1 MQFFKNNKA
10 DNQQRLNAVLA
21 KVELLAQSNDIR
33 SHKTVFY
40 IIKIYADYINS
51 VANTKLLQGETAED
65 ILNDMVLTNTS
76 YPFTLNHSYNIELG
90 RFPIVTTIW
99 NENSQIR
106 TPAEVGNK
114 DNEWKENP
122 ISHFYK
128 LFLPVGLIVVF
139 NGNHSINSGIIK
151 ATGFLEISPSKPNL
165 SVYDISPLYHKIYF
179 NGDSYIEKSTDRKIC
194 KTKFEYGCIFE
205 IGRIMN
211 KYNISFL
218 DLFSE
223 NV

>member
-1 MQFFKNNKA
+1 MQFFKNKKA
-10 DNQQRLNAVLA
+10 DNRQKLNAVLA
-21 KVELLAQSNDIR
+21 KIELLAQSDDIR
-33 SHKTVFY
+33 NHKTIFY

-51 VANTKLLQGETAED
+51 LTNTKLLQGEKTD
-65 ILNDMVLTNTS
+65 SILNDMVLTNDS

-106 TPAEVGNK
+106 TLAQVGNN
-114 DNEWKENP
+114 DNEWKEKP
-122 ISHFYK
+122 INHYYK
-128 LFLPVGLIVVF
+128 LFLPVGLIVVY

-151 ATGFLEISPSKPNL
+151 ASGFLEIYPNKPNL

-179 NGDSYIEKSTDRKIC
+179 NGDIYIEKSTNRKIC
-194 KTKFEYGCIFE
+194 ETEFEYGCMFE

-218 DLFSE
+218 NLFSE
-223 NV
+223 ND